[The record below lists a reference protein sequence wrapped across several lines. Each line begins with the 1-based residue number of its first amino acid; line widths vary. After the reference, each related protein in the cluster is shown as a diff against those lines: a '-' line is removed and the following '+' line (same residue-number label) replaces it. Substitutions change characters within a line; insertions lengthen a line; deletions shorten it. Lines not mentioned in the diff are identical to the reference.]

1 MQTPEYKKLRKQ
13 YDALC
18 VLFKRCQDVIKLQEK
33 DKQELKNKVATV
45 EAELTTLKTDMDSH
59 PNFSVPIDY
68 VILFV
73 DI

>member
-1 MQTPEYKKLRKQ
+1 M
-13 YDALC
+13 
-18 VLFKRCQDVIKLQEK
+18 IKLQEK

-68 VILFV
+68 IILYV